1 MMVKRGSSPARKTAR
16 TGGHRHVPMR
26 TCIACRQ
33 PRPKRSLIRIVSS
46 PGQEVEI
53 DPTGKMAG
61 RGAYLCLDPACWD
74 TALSSSNVLPRAL
87 RTSIS
92 IEDRAVLMAFRD
104 QELTAGSAGAADG

>member
-1 MMVKRGSSPARKTAR
+1 MKRGSSPARKTAW
-16 TGGHRHVPMR
+16 TGGRRHVPMR

-46 PGQEVEI
+46 PGQGVEI

-61 RGAYLCLDPACWD
+61 RGAYLCLDRACWD
-74 TALSSSNVLPRAL
+74 TALSSSDILPRAL

-92 IEDRAVLMAFRD
+92 TENRAVLMAFRD
-104 QELTAGSAGAADG
+104 QELTAAPVGAANG

>member
-1 MMVKRGSSPARKTAR
+1 MIVKRGSSPARKTAR
-16 TGGHRHVPMR
+16 AGGHRHVPMR

-33 PRPKRSLIRIVSS
+33 ARPKRSLIRIVSS

-53 DPTGKMAG
+53 DSTGKMAG

-87 RTSIS
+87 RTTIS